1 MSTSD
6 DFVWPTSGPAP
17 ERRRTRDARRSPHA
31 RRSRRER
38 ARRIRRRRLTALGVL
53 AAVTAAA
60 VLALTGGSRTSAH
73 HTAAAGVSAATTT
86 PVSPTGGAGASKPA
100 SKPAHS
106 VPAVKHS
113 GPSPG
118 SLPQTESNPSGNSAL
133 FKSQMTSLWAG
144 VVHDSVT
151 TALPAFFPRAA
162 YLQLKAIGSP
172 GSDWR
177 YRLVHDY
184 AMDIAAAHRLLGSGA
199 SNAQLVTV
207 KVVDSYSHWVPTGVC
222 YNSVGYYEMPDA
234 RVVYREHG
242 QISSFGIAS
251 MISWRGE
258 WYVVHLG
265 AVLREG
271 EEGIVDEP
279 SSGTGSSAYSG
290 TC

>member
-1 MSTSD
+1 MSLSD
-6 DFVWPTSGPAP
+6 EFVWPMAGSAP
-17 ERRRTRDARRSPHA
+17 ERRRGADARRA
-31 RRSRRER
+31 RRGR
-38 ARRIRRRRLTALGVL
+38 ARRIRRRRLTAVGALV
-53 AAVTAAA
+53 AVIIGT
-60 VLALTGGSRTSAH
+60 VLALGGGSRPTSAH
-73 HTAAAGVSAATTT
+73 HAVKVSAGAAVAT
-86 PVSPTGGAGASKPA
+86 PVSHTGAGGAPGTKPSPSA
-100 SKPAHS
+100 PAAR
-106 VPAVKHS
+106 PS

-118 SLPQTESNPSGNSAL
+118 SLPQTHAQPSGHSAL
-133 FKSQMTSLWAG
+133 FKSLMASLWAG
-144 VVHDSVT
+144 VVKDSVT
-151 TALPAFFPRAA
+151 TALPAFFPRGS
-162 YLQLKAIGSP
+162 YVQLKAIGSP

-199 SNAQLVTV
+199 AQAQLVTV
-207 KVVDSYSHWVPTGVC
+207 KVIDSYSHWVPEGVC

-242 QISSFGIAS
+242 QIHSFGIAS

-271 EEGIVDEP
+271 EEGIVDEA
-279 SSGTGSSAYSG
+279 SSGTGSSVYSG

>member
-1 MSTSD
+1 MSLSD
-6 DFVWPTSGPAP
+6 EFVWPMAGSAP
-17 ERRRTRDARRSPHA
+17 ERRRGADARRA
-31 RRSRRER
+31 RRGR
-38 ARRIRRRRLTALGVL
+38 ARRIRRRRLTAVGALV
-53 AAVTAAA
+53 AVIIGS
-60 VLALTGGSRTSAH
+60 VLALGGGSGPTSAH
-73 HTAAAGVSAATTT
+73 HAVKVSAGAAVAT
-86 PVSPTGGAGASKPA
+86 PVSHTGAGGAPATKPSPSA
-100 SKPAHS
+100 PAAR
-106 VPAVKHS
+106 PS

-118 SLPQTESNPSGNSAL
+118 SLPQTHAQPSGHSAL
-133 FKSQMTSLWAG
+133 FKSLMASLWAG
-144 VVHDSVT
+144 VVKDSVA
-151 TALPAFFPRAA
+151 TALPAFFPRGS
-162 YLQLKAIGSP
+162 YVQLKAIGSP

-184 AMDIAAAHRLLGSGA
+184 AVDIAAAHRLLGSGA
-199 SNAQLVTV
+199 AQAQLVAV
-207 KVVDSYSHWVPTGVC
+207 KVVDSYSHWVPEGVC

-242 QISSFGIAS
+242 QIHSFGIAS

-279 SSGTGSSAYSG
+279 SLGTGSSVYSG

>member
-1 MSTSD
+1 MSLFD
-6 DFVWPTSGPAP
+6 EFVWPTAGSAP
-17 ERRRTRDARRSPHA
+17 ERHRGADARRA
-31 RRSRRER
+31 RREH
-38 ARRIRRRRLTALGVL
+38 ARRIRRRRLTAAGVL
-53 AAVTAAA
+53 VAVIIGAA
-60 VLALTGGSRTSAH
+60 LALGGGSHPTSAH
-73 HTAAAGVSAATTT
+73 RAAKVSASAAVAT
-86 PVSPTGGAGASKPA
+86 PVSHTGAGGAQATKPSPSA
-100 SKPAHS
+100 PATKP
-106 VPAVKHS
+106 S

-118 SLPQTESNPSGNSAL
+118 SLPQTHAQPSGHSAL
-133 FKSQMTSLWAG
+133 FRSLMASLWAG
-144 VVHDSVT
+144 VVKDSVT
-151 TALPAFFPRAA
+151 TALPAFFPRGS
-162 YLQLKAIGSP
+162 YVQLKAIGSP

-199 SNAQLVTV
+199 AQAQLVTM
-207 KVVDSYSHWVPTGVC
+207 KVVDSYSHWVAEGVC

-242 QISSFGIAS
+242 RIHSFGIAS

-265 AVLREG
+265 AVLREA

>member
-1 MSTSD
+1 MSPPD
-6 DFVWPTSGPAP
+6 DFVWPTAGPAP
-17 ERRRTRDARRSPHA
+17 ERRRAPRAP
-31 RRSRRER
+31 R
-38 ARRIRRRRLTALGVL
+38 ARRARARSIRRRRLTALGVL
-53 AAVTAAA
+53 VAAIVGA
-60 VLALTGGSRTSAH
+60 VLALGGRSHPTSAH
-73 HTAAAGVSAATTT
+73 RAAGVSASAAATT
-86 PVSPTGGAGASKPA
+86 PVSQTGAGGTSTPA
-100 SKPAHS
+100 SKPTHS
-106 VPAVKHS
+106 TPAVKHS

-118 SLPQTESNPSGNSAL
+118 SLPQTEWNPAGHSTM
-133 FKSQMTSLWAG
+133 FKSLMASLWAG

-162 YLQLKAIGSP
+162 YIQLKAIGSP

-199 SNAQLVTV
+199 SGAQLVSV
-207 KVVDSYSHWVPTGVC
+207 KVVDSYSHWVPSEAC

-242 QISSFGIAS
+242 QIHSFGIAS

-279 SSGTGSSAYSG
+279 SSGTGSSVYSG